1 MAAEI
6 EQKEQMEM
14 TAASMAVAQSAP
26 EAQADAP
33 GEAQPVAPVR
43 SAKDAINAMY
53 AQDSNKRLSTYLAA
67 SAKEII
73 NASSRPAGSPKSAAN
88 LHRGKISHQIESI
101 QPSAAGII
109 KSSKTERI
117 VVTDDASDAMDPL
130 ARKAT
135 AAPKRRVVKTTT
147 ASPTVV
153 KTSLKLDPRR
163 KAALKVPPRS
173 VRTPTTP
180 TVHRSM
186 STRKGTTTLEQLLA
200 GQDVVAPT
208 IPTEKITNS
217 QSVAPQNVKP
227 QATRPQMVA
236 KPTVKRPRT
245 RAPQGLVQDIMR
257 PAPAVNPAQ
266 AIQNAAAQT
275 VAATKASCGPLDSI
289 KRRFKVAPKGFAKT
303 APETQA
309 TSYAGFAAE
318 TPEAAQTATPPKAP
332 VEIYGLMDDE
342 PTGKSADGLGV
353 IEDYKGG
360 LTEQKVA
367 QGSGTGANAA
377 PNNNKYSIK
386 GQSPLFLKSVN
397 VEKRPLSEGPARRKD
412 TVGDGTLYAQPS
424 TEALGA
430 KNIYEA
436 QPKESKKATVPAKPT
451 VIIPASRRS
460 KAPLICLLILTVI
473 LGAAV
478 GAFIYLCFF
487 QYME

>member
-1 MAAEI
+1 
-6 EQKEQMEM
+6 M
-14 TAASMAVAQSAP
+14 TAAASEAVASPVP
-26 EAQADAP
+26 EAQANIP
-33 GEAQPVAPVR
+33 SEAQPVAPVR

-53 AQDSNKRLSTYLAA
+53 AEDGNKRLSNYLAT

-73 NASSRPAGSPKSAAN
+73 NANSRPVGNSKSAAN

-117 VVTDDASDAMDPL
+117 VVTDDASNAMDPL

-135 AAPKRRVVKTTT
+135 AAPQRRVVKTPA

-163 KAALKVPPRS
+163 KDSIKTPPRAMGTRPVS
-173 VRTPTTP
+173 LMRRT
-180 TVHRSM
+180 M
-186 STRKGTTTLEQLLA
+186 GTRKGTTTLEQLLA
-200 GQDVVAPT
+200 GQDVVTPE
-208 IPTEKITNS
+208 IPAEKVT
-217 QSVAPQNVKP
+217 QPQAVKP
-227 QATRPQMVA
+227 RAAA
-236 KPTVKRPRT
+236 KPTVKRPRS

-275 VAATKASCGPLDSI
+275 VAATKASRGPLDSI
-289 KRRFKVAPKGFAKT
+289 KRRFRAAPKGFAKT
-303 APETQA
+303 V
-309 TSYAGFAAE
+309 
-318 TPEAAQTATPPKAP
+318 PEAQAAAYVGHEVETTESAAQPPKAP

-367 QGSGTGANAA
+367 QGSGTGTDTA
-377 PNNNKYSIK
+377 PNNNKYSVK

-412 TVGDGTLYAQPS
+412 PVGDGTLYAQPS
-424 TEALGA
+424 TEALNT
-430 KNIYEA
+430 KNIYETP
-436 QPKESKKATVPAKPT
+436 PKESKKATIPAKPT